1 MVQACGESAVFQ
13 SACGDRTMA
22 SSESKKERQSNR
34 RLSPR
39 LKAEDVP
46 FLKSVELYQGKEIQ
60 IVNISRGGILIET
73 ETRLRPDFKIM
84 LTLVTTEG
92 IYKRDGM
99 ILRSSISSL
108 NGIPKY
114 RTAIAFKQPF
124 ELMDVFDDESMDPA
138 HQTCSDDQKREI
150 QDEADGN
157 ECQQDSPESEK
168 EKDHAILTIVA
179 SGANGIH
186 VQESFELNDW

>member
-1 MVQACGESAVFQ
+1 M
-13 SACGDRTMA
+13 
-22 SSESKKERQSNR
+22 
-34 RLSPR
+34 
-39 LKAEDVP
+39 KAEDVP

-124 ELMDVFDDESMDPA
+124 ELMDVFDDESTDPA
-138 HQTCSDDQKREI
+138 RQTYSDDQKREI

>member
-1 MVQACGESAVFQ
+1 MV
-13 SACGDRTMA
+13 
-22 SSESKKERQSNR
+22 SSEKKEIQSNR

-73 ETRLRPDFKIM
+73 ETRLRPDFKVM

-92 IYKRDGM
+92 VYKRDGT

-108 NGIPKY
+108 SGVPKY

-124 ELMDVFDDESMDPA
+124 ELMDVFNDESTDQA
-138 HQTCSDDQKREI
+138 HQTYSEGRKHETPDKV
-150 QDEADGN
+150 DGN

-168 EKDHAILTIVA
+168 EKDPAVLTIVA

>member
-1 MVQACGESAVFQ
+1 MES
-13 SACGDRTMA
+13 SAR
-22 SSESKKERQSNR
+22 KKETQSNR

-73 ETRLRPDFKIM
+73 ETRLRPDFKVV

-92 IYKRDGM
+92 VYKRDGT
-99 ILRSSISSL
+99 ILRSSVSSL

-124 ELMDVFDDESMDPA
+124 ELMDVFNDESMDPA
-138 HQTCSDDQKREI
+138 HQTFSDDQKYEI
-150 QDEADGN
+150 QDKADGN
-157 ECQQDSPESEK
+157 
-168 EKDHAILTIVA
+168 
-179 SGANGIH
+179 
-186 VQESFELNDW
+186 

>member
-1 MVQACGESAVFQ
+1 
-13 SACGDRTMA
+13 MA
-22 SSESKKERQSNR
+22 SSERKKEIQSNR

-46 FLKSVELYQGKEIQ
+46 FLKSVELYQGKEIR

-73 ETRLRPDFKIM
+73 ETRLRPDFKVM

-92 IYKRDGM
+92 TYKMDGT
-99 ILRSSISSL
+99 ILRSSISDL

-124 ELMDVFDDESMDPA
+124 GLMDVFNDESTDPA
-138 HQTCSDDQKREI
+138 HQTYSEDRKHEI
-150 QDEADGN
+150 QDKADGN
-157 ECQQDSPESEK
+157 ESEQKSPESEK
-168 EKDHAILTIVA
+168 EKDPAILTIVA
-179 SGANGIH
+179 SGADGKH